1 MLLCCVLFQ
10 INDDEQGYD
19 LNLFCIPKHYATDLD
34 RVYIPHGLI
43 MDRSDFF
50 SACSGKVKLREKLEK
65 ILPRCLY
72 CGGSILFLYL
82 GVLQKS
88 CNQVITA

>member
-50 SACSGKVKLREKLEK
+50 QPVVGK
-65 ILPRCLY
+65 
-72 CGGSILFLYL
+72 
-82 GVLQKS
+82 
-88 CNQVITA
+88 